1 MTKAQVLAQGAAE
14 QVRELPMSPLSFGVM
29 TIVIFVALLGLVWTF
44 RNTSN
49 KRH

>member
-1 MTKAQVLAQGAAE
+1 MFFKVLAEGTAE
-14 QVRELPMSPLSFGVM
+14 QVRELPMSPLSFGLMVM
-29 TIVIFVALLGLVWTF
+29 VIFIALLGLVWTF

>member
-1 MTKAQVLAQGAAE
+1 MSLLLLAEGTTE
-14 QVRELPMSPLSFGVM
+14 PVRELPMSDLSFGIM
-29 TIVIFVALLGLVWTF
+29 TLVIFIALLGLVWTF

>member
-1 MTKAQVLAQGAAE
+1 MDLQVLAEGTAE
-14 QVRELPMSPLSFGVM
+14 QVRELPMSPLSFGLMVM
-29 TIVIFVALLGLVWTF
+29 VIFIALLGLVWTF

>member
-1 MTKAQVLAQGAAE
+1 MNLQVLAEGTAE

-29 TIVIFVALLGLVWTF
+29 VMVIFIALLGLVWTF

>member
-1 MTKAQVLAQGAAE
+1 MELSFLAEGTVE
-14 QVRELPMSPLSFGVM
+14 QVRELPMSPLSFGLMV
-29 TIVIFVALLGLVWTF
+29 IVIFIALLGLVWTF

>member
-1 MTKAQVLAQGAAE
+1 MNLRLLSEGTAE
-14 QVRELPMSPLSFGVM
+14 QVRELPMSPLSFGLMV
-29 TIVIFVALLGLVWTF
+29 IVIFIALLGLVWTF

>member
-1 MTKAQVLAQGAAE
+1 MTFPQVLAQGG
-14 QVRELPMSPLSFGVM
+14 ELPMSPLSIGVSM
-29 TIVIFVALLGLVWTF
+29 MIMFLALLGLVWTF

>member
-1 MTKAQVLAQGAAE
+1 MSLSQVLAEGT
-14 QVRELPMSPLSFGVM
+14 ELPMSPLSIGLMVM
-29 TIVIFVALLGLVWTF
+29 IIFVSLLGLVWTF

>member
-1 MTKAQVLAQGAAE
+1 MTFTLVLAEGT
-14 QVRELPMSPLSFGVM
+14 RLPMSPLSIGASVM
-29 TIVIFVALLGLVWTF
+29 IVFVALLGLVWTF

>member
-1 MTKAQVLAQGAAE
+1 MDLSLLAEGTAE
-14 QVRELPMSPLSFGVM
+14 QVREIPMSPLSFGLMVM
-29 TIVIFVALLGLVWTF
+29 VIFIALLGLVWTF

>member
-1 MTKAQVLAQGAAE
+1 MSISQVLAQGG
-14 QVRELPMSPLSFGVM
+14 ELPMSPLSIGVSM
-29 TIVIFVALLGLVWTF
+29 MIGFVALLGLVWTF

>member
-1 MTKAQVLAQGAAE
+1 MDVQVLAQGTAE
-14 QVRELPMSPLSFGVM
+14 QVRELPMSPVSFGLM
-29 TIVIFVALLGLVWTF
+29 VIIIFIALLGMVWTF